1 VSPNP
6 HGGFAA
12 AFAAGDPA
20 GLGAR
25 LLAQLPKAEQGDQPA
40 TLGIIYVSE
49 PAAQALPGL
58 VDELAAG
65 TGIGN
70 WVGGVGLGVCGG
82 GEEVYERPA
91 AAVLT
96 AAVAPDDFRI
106 FASTGDPA
114 ADLPRHHGKWIEAAQ
129 PLLALVHADPRCPDL
144 LRAMVDAGTTS
155 GAFLVGGLVSH
166 RTATTLVAKSAGSN
180 ESGLGSGG
188 MAGLMLAPGVGVATV
203 LTQGCVPIGPVRRI
217 DEARDNVVM
226 VIDGRP
232 ALDVFRED
240 IGPQLAQ
247 DMRRVGGII
256 FAGLPVAG
264 SDTGDYLV
272 RNLMAIDPGQGW
284 IVLGAEVSPGDP
296 ILFCR
301 RDPESAT
308 QDLARMVKQLAGR
321 LNGPP
326 KAGVYVS
333 CVARG
338 ISLFGEAGVE
348 ANVIRE
354 TLGDFPLVG
363 FFANGEISR
372 DRLYGHTGILTLFT

>member
-1 VSPNP
+1 VSA
-6 HGGFAA
+6 GFAS

-20 GLGAR
+20 SLGAR
-25 LLAQLPKAEQGDQPA
+25 LLAQLPKGDGA
-40 TLGIIYVSE
+40 TLGILYVSE
-49 PAAQALPGL
+49 PAAQVLPNL

-65 TGIGN
+65 TGIRS

-91 AAVLT
+91 AAVMT
-96 AAVAPDDFRI
+96 AAVPEESFRI

-114 ADLPRHHGKWIEAAQ
+114 ADLPRHHGSWIEATQ

-144 LRAMVDAGTTS
+144 LRATVDAGSAS

-166 RTATTLVAKSAGSN
+166 RTAATLVAKSAGSN
-180 ESGLGSGG
+180 DSGLGAGG
-188 MAGLMLAPGVGVATV
+188 IAGLMLSPGVGVATA
-203 LTQGCVPIGPVRRI
+203 LTQGCMPIGPVRRI

-226 VIDGRP
+226 QIDGRP

-247 DMRRVGGII
+247 DMRRIGGII
-256 FAGLPVAG
+256 FAGLPVTG

-296 ILFCR
+296 IVFCR
-301 RDPESAT
+301 RDPESAK

-338 ISLFGEAGVE
+338 VSLFGEAGVE
-348 ANVIRE
+348 ASVIRE
-354 TLGDFPLVG
+354 TLGEFPLVG